1 MNLEQCRNEIDKID
15 DEMSLLFKKRMDI
28 AEDVAKYKLEN
39 NIPIL
44 NKERERSI
52 VARVTENVGDEYAM
66 YTKFLYNTIFELSRA
81 HQVKLKSSETALYKK
96 IKQALAQSQQLFPQK
111 AIVACQGVEGAYSQ
125 VACDSIFPLASI
137 MYMSSFESVFNAVE
151 KGLCAYG
158 ILPLENSSN
167 GSINEVYDLMK
178 KHKFH
183 IARSVKQKLSH
194 SLLAHKGVK
203 LSDIKEIYSHS
214 QAIAQCS
221 EFLEK
226 HKHIKVV
233 PCENTAFAAKMI
245 FESNRKDIA
254 AISSFKCAELYG
266 LENLGEKVQNYE
278 DSYTTFI
285 CISKNLEIYGGANKI
300 NFMTTVSHTP
310 GALGSLLGKFSAIGL
325 NLSKI
330 ESRPMPGTDFAFM
343 FYFTID
349 GSVWSE
355 DVLRLFS
362 DMSETHDQFEFLGAY
377 TEL

>member
-1 MNLEQCRNEIDKID
+1 MNLEQCRNEIDRID

-28 AEDVAKYKLEN
+28 AEEVAKYKLEN
-39 NIPIL
+39 DIPIL

-52 VARVTENVGDEYAM
+52 VTRVTENVGDEYAM
-66 YTKFLYNTIFELSRA
+66 YAKFLYNTVFELSRA

-96 IKQALAQSQQLFPQK
+96 IKQALEQSQQLFPQK
-111 AIVACQGVEGAYSQ
+111 ATVACQGVEGAYSQ
-125 VACDSIFPLASI
+125 VACDNIFPLASI

-151 KGLCAYG
+151 KGLCTYG

-183 IARSVKQKLSH
+183 IVRSVKQKLSH

-203 LSDIKEIYSHS
+203 FSDIKEIYSHS

-245 FESNRKDIA
+245 FESNRKDVA

-266 LENLGEKVQNYE
+266 LENLGEKVQNFE

>member
-28 AEDVAKYKLEN
+28 AEEVAKYKLEN
-39 NIPIL
+39 DIPIL

-52 VARVTENVGDEYAM
+52 IARVTENVGDEYAM
-66 YTKFLYNTIFELSRA
+66 YTKFLYNTVFELSRA
-81 HQVKLKSSETALYKK
+81 HQVKLKSSETQLYKQ
-96 IKQALAQSQQLFPQK
+96 IKQALECSQQLFPQK
-111 AIVACQGVEGAYSQ
+111 ATVACQGVEGAYSQ

-151 KGLCAYG
+151 KGLCTYG

-183 IARSVKQKLSH
+183 IVRSVKQKLSH

-203 LSDIKEIYSHS
+203 LSEIKEIYSHS

-245 FESNRKDIA
+245 FESDRKDIA

-310 GALGSLLGKFSAIGL
+310 GALGSLLGKFSAIGV